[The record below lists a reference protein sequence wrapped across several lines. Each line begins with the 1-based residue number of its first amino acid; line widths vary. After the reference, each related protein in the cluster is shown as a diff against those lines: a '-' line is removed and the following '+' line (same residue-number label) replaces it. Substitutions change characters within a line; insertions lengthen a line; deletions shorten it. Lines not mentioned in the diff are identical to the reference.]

1 MFMVLPREG
10 VVILAFSFF
19 VYFFIYVNI
28 RTTIMSRLK
37 LYSSKLFALEDF
49 EDSDVAILPDEQQ
62 AKNMAEVQENLNMIE
77 TASDTMNTV
86 IEDSHLT
93 ENIAEIVED
102 AAEAGEGV
110 SETAVT
116 LIQEA
121 VESIY
126 RRHGMPK
133 RYYPKIPSLEAY
145 GGNRIKTA
153 KAIRHQLKVS
163 IEDGFIDTIKSI
175 WEKICNFFSE
185 LWGKIT
191 GNSDSDANK
200 ASELQKRIKKVMD
213 DKKPFPK
220 DKYATGT
227 ADKKEWFDSVTGWLK
242 ATSDVAKDFDAW
254 IKDLIDNFIKSI
266 GNKEGREEE
275 NKKEDQ
281 AVEEMFKEINDKLSA
296 KIVDI
301 LGSMENVKKD
311 ELIKDGKLDNDG
323 FKELVKTRGK
333 ELLAKVNE
341 SEQSDVNRK
350 NASTFPKETGWQDLH
365 DLAGNINMSA
375 KECKNAGNFVK
386 EKFEAEDVKKAIADA
401 SKESDAV
408 KAAVEHIKE
417 KAILSATIV
426 ASKASLHKSLL
437 DIIEKAVKAGE
448 EAKASS

>member
-1 MFMVLPREG
+1 
-10 VVILAFSFF
+10 
-19 VYFFIYVNI
+19 
-28 RTTIMSRLK
+28 MSRLK

-163 IEDGFIDTIKSI
+163 IEDGFIETIKSI

-185 LWGKIT
+185 LWDKIT
-191 GNSDSDANK
+191 GNSSSNEDK
-200 ASELQKRIKKVMD
+200 ATELQKRIKKLMD
-213 DKKPFPK
+213 DKKEIPEIYVSNLEGGIPKDQWISIVKRAGPTISKGVSALTEILDGKIKETIKILSSKESAIQNFEDSKEVALNSVEQDLNEKEDEVIIKNIKPIIQEIAKDSVGEIFKDDKVNKDLLKDVINKNVASFILDYGKKMDEVTNANKGVRFPK
-220 DKYATGT
+220 GT
-227 ADKKEWFDSVTGWLK
+227 EW
-242 ATSDVAKDFDAW
+242 
-254 IKDLIDNFIKSI
+254 KDLY
-266 GNKEGREEE
+266 
-275 NKKEDQ
+275 
-281 AVEEMFKEINDKLSA
+281 
-296 KIVDI
+296 
-301 LGSMENVKKD
+301 
-311 ELIKDGKLDNDG
+311 
-323 FKELVKTRGK
+323 
-333 ELLAKVNE
+333 
-341 SEQSDVNRK
+341 
-350 NASTFPKETGWQDLH
+350 
-365 DLAGNINMSA
+365 DLAG
-375 KECKNAGNFVK
+375 
-386 EKFEAEDVKKAIADA
+386 
-401 SKESDAV
+401 AV
-408 KAAVEHIKE
+408 KDAAKVDIKTSDLNKRISDNKELSNAISNLE
-417 KAILSATIV
+417 KDADDELKSIINYFRERLTFF
-426 ASKASLHKSLL
+426 ASVIRTSVVLQKKVLER
-437 DIIEKAVKAGE
+437 IEKVVKDAEG
-448 EAKASS
+448 AKDDKK

>member
-1 MFMVLPREG
+1 
-10 VVILAFSFF
+10 
-19 VYFFIYVNI
+19 
-28 RTTIMSRLK
+28 MSRLK

-175 WEKICNFFSE
+175 WEKICKFFSD
-185 LWGKIT
+185 LWDKIT
-191 GNSDSDANK
+191 GNSSSNEDKAN
-200 ASELQKRIKKVMD
+200 ELQKRIKKLMD
-213 DKKPFPK
+213 DKKEIPAKYIYEKEGLIPKDQWVSTVKQAGQDLSKGVSAVTELIDQGIKDTVEILSSKESATQNYDSEKRAAWDSVEQTLNEIEDKIFIESFKPIIQKIDKDKVDDIFKDDKVNKDLLKTVISEKLTSYVIYDGEKTSETIDATKFPK
-220 DKYATGT
+220 GI
-227 ADKKEWFDSVTGWLK
+227 EW
-242 ATSDVAKDFDAW
+242 
-254 IKDLIDNFIKSI
+254 KDLY
-266 GNKEGREEE
+266 
-275 NKKEDQ
+275 
-281 AVEEMFKEINDKLSA
+281 
-296 KIVDI
+296 
-301 LGSMENVKKD
+301 
-311 ELIKDGKLDNDG
+311 
-323 FKELVKTRGK
+323 
-333 ELLAKVNE
+333 
-341 SEQSDVNRK
+341 
-350 NASTFPKETGWQDLH
+350 
-365 DLAGNINMSA
+365 DLAGTVEVAAKIDMKTIDLNKRINNS
-375 KECKNAGNFVK
+375 KELSNAVSNLKKDADKNLKSIIDYFK
-386 EKFEAEDVKKAIADA
+386 EKLYLAASMIKSSVIIQKK
-401 SKESDAV
+401 V
-408 KAAVEHIKE
+408 
-417 KAILSATIV
+417 LNN
-426 ASKASLHKSLL
+426 
-437 DIIEKAVKAGE
+437 IEKAVKEVEG
-448 EAKASS
+448 AKDDKK

>member
-1 MFMVLPREG
+1 
-10 VVILAFSFF
+10 
-19 VYFFIYVNI
+19 
-28 RTTIMSRLK
+28 MSRLK

-185 LWGKIT
+185 LWDKLT
-191 GNSDSDANK
+191 GSSSSDADK
-200 ASELQKRIKKVMD
+200 ANELQKRIKKVMD
-213 DKKPFPK
+213 EKKPVPPEYIKGNVDK
-220 DKYATGT
+220 D
-227 ADKKEWFDSVTGWLK
+227 EWFKKIGTWLEE
-242 ATSDVAKDFDAW
+242 TSDTAKDFDAW
-254 IKDLIDNFIKSI
+254 IKEVVDNFKEVIKNKDTIEQDLENQI
-266 GNKEGREEE
+266 GELKKKFEDIDDKFAKVIVEKFKQLAAEG
-275 NKKEDQ
+275 NGPDINDILDSNGNLDKGK
-281 AVEEMFKEINDKLSA
+281 FKEFINDSQKQFFL
-296 KIVDI
+296 IPV
-301 LGSMENVKKD
+301 GD
-311 ELIKDGKLDNDG
+311 ELEED
-323 FKELVKTRGK
+323 
-333 ELLAKVNE
+333 
-341 SEQSDVNRK
+341 EQSDVNK
-350 NASTFPKETGWQDLH
+350 SGVSTFPNKTEWQDLH
-365 DLAGNINMSA
+365 DLAGKINMSA
-375 KECKNAGNFVK
+375 KECKDTSGL
-386 EKFEAEDVKKAIADA
+386 VKKAFED
-401 SKESDAV
+401 KELETYINEVLDNAKGRDDRETKNLKSNITMNINR
-408 KAAVEHIKE
+408 IKE
-417 KAILSATIV
+417 KSQLSANII
-426 ASKASLHKSLL
+426 ASKASLHKKIL
-437 DIIEKAVKAGE
+437 DVMEKVVKKAE
-448 EAKASS
+448 ETPKK

>member
-1 MFMVLPREG
+1 
-10 VVILAFSFF
+10 
-19 VYFFIYVNI
+19 
-28 RTTIMSRLK
+28 MSRLK

-153 KAIRHQLKVS
+153 KAIHRQLKVS

-185 LWGKIT
+185 LWDKIT
-191 GNSDSDANK
+191 GNSSSNEDKAN
-200 ASELQKRIKKVMD
+200 ELQKRIKKLMD
-213 DKKPFPK
+213 DKKEIPAKYIDDKEGKIPK
-220 DKYATGT
+220 DQWVSMVKQSGQNLSKGTSAVTELMDQGIKETVEMLSSKESATQNY
-227 ADKKEWFDSVTGWLK
+227 DSEKEVTWDSVERTLNETEDK
-242 ATSDVAKDFDAW
+242 IFIEAFKPIIQNVAKDKVDDIFKDDKVN
-254 IKDLIDNFIKSI
+254 KDLLKTVISEKLTSYVIYSGKMMNETIDA
-266 GNKEGREEE
+266 NK
-275 NKKEDQ
+275 
-281 AVEEMFKEINDKLSA
+281 
-296 KIVDI
+296 
-301 LGSMENVKKD
+301 
-311 ELIKDGKLDNDG
+311 
-323 FKELVKTRGK
+323 
-333 ELLAKVNE
+333 
-341 SEQSDVNRK
+341 
-350 NASTFPKETGWQDLH
+350 FPKGIEWKDLY
-365 DLAGNINMSA
+365 DLAGT
-375 KECKNAGNFVK
+375 
-386 EKFEAEDVKKAIADA
+386 
-401 SKESDAV
+401 V
-408 KAAVEHIKE
+408 KAAASIDIVTIDLNKRINNSKELSNAISNLRKDADKNLRSIIDYFKE
-417 KAILSATIV
+417 KLRLSASMINSSVKIQKTV
-426 ASKASLHKSLL
+426 LSN
-437 DIIEKAVKAGE
+437 IEKAVKEVEG
-448 EAKASS
+448 AKDDKK